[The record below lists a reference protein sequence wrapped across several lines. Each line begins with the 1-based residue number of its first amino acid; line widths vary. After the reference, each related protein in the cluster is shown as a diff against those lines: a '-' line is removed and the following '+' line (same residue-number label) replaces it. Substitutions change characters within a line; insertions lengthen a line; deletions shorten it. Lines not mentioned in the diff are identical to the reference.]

1 MLSADGTM
9 SPYCVITLT
18 GEKKMFTQPLVFQCS
33 VDKAFQD
40 NSKINNIMKT
50 QQLLQCILYESSWA
64 VIE

>member
-1 MLSADGTM
+1 
-9 SPYCVITLT
+9 
-18 GEKKMFTQPLVFQCS
+18 MFTQPLVSQCS